1 MSIYVYGYGSKRNNP
16 DGTPNFEH
24 YHGRFN
30 SISCTFAENRNMWRE
45 GDFRISLD
53 YEGKTVVKITKRTAE
68 DLINT
73 VLGSSTK
80 FYLKEMQ
87 ERIEGLLAHKYG
99 EKTLDESSDTL

>member
-1 MSIYVYGYGSKRNNP
+1 MGCGSKRDKP

-30 SISCTFAENRNMWRE
+30 SISCTFDENRNMWRE
-45 GDFRISLD
+45 GDFLISLSYQD
-53 YEGKTVVKITKRTAE
+53 ETVVEITKRTAE

-80 FYLKEMQ
+80 FYLKELQ
-87 ERIEGLLAHKYG
+87 KSIEGLLAHKYG